1 MLINFHCMD
10 KKHWKISHN
19 IFYAPQKKESQTG
32 LEWLDGENVS
42 FILMNFW
49 IEQTIL

>member
-1 MLINFHCMD
+1 MLINFRCMD

-32 LEWLDGENVS
+32 LEWLDGDHVS